1 MAHDVNQEAPP
12 QRDKFVERVVS
23 IVHPWSMIYANTM
36 ADNDP
41 EILKVE
47 RYIDTLTFDASD
59 VPHFIEWGPKEDL
72 LAANEGQ
79 RREELLRPEIFN
91 NPDWMRKLRP
101 ILSRARVLARRF
113 GFVGMWVLDEERIT
127 NWLVAYLKADAHART
142 QIELPFGVVEPTAG
156 LFVNCRLAASEL
168 AGAGMRVPMA
178 RLEVEYRPPPIPGE
192 AAPKPAKDA
201 GNKVAPPGV
210 NVYVYTDVHLQYR
223 TPSDGQVRTMV
234 NAIQQGGLHAD
245 VMHHVT
251 ARLGP
256 DGASRAAPYV
266 LPSTGLFELLTQ
278 RRLLD
283 AALRRREMVEGT
295 NAQGLLIVHEQAVKL
310 TPDAERRLSQQA
322 RAMGT
327 EVEAMLGEH
336 SMRQVYTHEEWLR
349 RQEILNRMINPLG
362 MGGGTDELPVSQ
374 LERLRAGA
382 PHPVENRV
390 TLTDGIQLA
399 HLKEPALTVDVEV
412 LKENYRRDVAETL
425 GLGLAILQ
433 QFNNGGRA
441 RPAGGAGGA
450 TTANFASI
458 FNAQQQE
465 SDLERHLM
473 HVVQTERN
481 WMASFFSVLYAR
493 MMGPLDMALVDHMN
507 AQLHAQ
513 RANMREA
520 KLAARA
526 MEAALAREMSL
537 VDDEQVMSKY
547 KQAVA
552 AGGTKQERR
561 RLKTRIVEYRNMAE
575 KMRVATDSAARL
587 VFQPASTDRMARQ
600 LQILL
605 EAFWMNGLIDE
616 KPLAPFVKAVFGP
629 TIPLKKDAV
638 SPAQRDQVQL
648 AGMKSEADLNLTDK
662 KGEWDLK
669 REREKAKFNKDKGPP
684 KKKAKKK

>member
-23 IVHPWSMIYANTM
+23 IVHPWSMVYANTM

-101 ILSRARVLARRF
+101 ILSRARILARRF

-168 AGAGMRVPMA
+168 AGAGVRVPMS

-192 AAPKPAKDA
+192 AAPKPVKDA

-223 TPSDGQVRTMV
+223 TPNDAQVRLMV
-234 NAIQQGGLHAD
+234 SAIQQGGLHAD

-283 AALRRREMVEGT
+283 AAVRRREMVEGT

-310 TPDAERRLSQQA
+310 TPDAERRLSQMA
-322 RAMGT
+322 RAMNT
-327 EVEAMLGEH
+327 EVEAMLDDH
-336 SMRQVYTHEEWLR
+336 STRQMYTHEQWLL
-349 RQEILNRMINPLG
+349 RQEIMNRMINPLG
-362 MGGGTDELPVSQ
+362 TGRSDELPVSQ

-399 HLKEPALTVDVEV
+399 HLKDPALTVDVEA

-441 RPAGGAGGA
+441 RPAGGEA
-450 TTANFASI
+450 TANFASI

-481 WMASFFSVLYAR
+481 WMVSFFSVLYAR
-493 MMGPLDMALVDHMN
+493 MMGSLDMALVDQMN
-507 AQLHAQ
+507 VQLHVQ

-537 VDDEQVMSKY
+537 VDDEQVMTKY
-547 KQAVA
+547 KQAVT

-561 RLKTRIVEYRNMAE
+561 RLKTRIVEYRNLAE

-605 EAFWMNGLIDE
+605 EAFVDRGIVDE
-616 KPLAPFVKAVFGP
+616 PQLQPFVDQVFGP
-629 TIPLKKDAV
+629 GIKLKKNAV

-648 AGMKSEADLNLTDK
+648 AGMKSDADLRLTDK

-669 REREKAKFNKDKGPP
+669 REREKAKHAKDKGPP